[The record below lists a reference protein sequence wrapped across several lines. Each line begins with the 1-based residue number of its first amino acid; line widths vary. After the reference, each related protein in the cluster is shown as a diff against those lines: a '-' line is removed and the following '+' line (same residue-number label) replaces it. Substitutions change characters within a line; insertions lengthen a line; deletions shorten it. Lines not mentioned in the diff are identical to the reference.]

1 MIELIVTKEMIE
13 SCKQKAES
21 IGKLKNS
28 ITKGE
33 GNLSGVL
40 GEYLTHK
47 RLTKSIWENT
57 FNYDLVQHGVR
68 IDVKTK
74 RCTSAPKDFYD
85 SDTCH
90 RSRIVFDLLR
100 SS

>member
-33 GNLSGVL
+33 
-40 GEYLTHK
+40 
-47 RLTKSIWENT
+47 
-57 FNYDLVQHGVR
+57 
-68 IDVKTK
+68 
-74 RCTSAPKDFYD
+74 
-85 SDTCH
+85 
-90 RSRIVFDLLR
+90 
-100 SS
+100 

>member
-1 MIELIVTKEMIE
+1 MIRLNITNDMIE
-13 SCKQKAES
+13 SCKEKAKS

-28 ITKGE
+28 ITNGK

-40 GEYLTHK
+40 GEYLAHK
-47 RLTKSIWENT
+47 HLPRSIWKNT
-57 FNYDLVQHGVR
+57 FDYDLVENGVR

-85 SDTCH
+85 CSIAETSLHQKCD
-90 RSRIVFDLLR
+90 
-100 SS
+100 